1 MVIWFTGLS
10 GSGKSILSQ
19 EIAKN
24 YHSQTRKLPIILD
37 GDVLRASYC
46 DDLGYNQSDRI
57 VSSYRKS
64 RLAKIFFDQGHFII
78 CSLVCLYPEVKE
90 WIEQKINKNKF
101 IFIETPIEDLIKRD
115 SKDLYKGALNGTT
128 SNVAGVNLEYP
139 IFANPDYYIFNNQ
152 SEKKFLEHAKMILDL
167 CEL

>member
-1 MVIWFTGLS
+1 MVIWFIGMS

-24 YHSQTRKLPIILD
+24 YHSQTCKLPIILD

-46 DDLGYNQSDRI
+46 DNLGYKKSDRI

-64 RLAKIFFDQGHFII
+64 RLAKIFFDQGHFVI

-90 WIEQKINKNKF
+90 WIEQITN
-101 IFIETPIEDLIKRD
+101 
-115 SKDLYKGALNGTT
+115 
-128 SNVAGVNLEYP
+128 
-139 IFANPDYYIFNNQ
+139 
-152 SEKKFLEHAKMILDL
+152 
-167 CEL
+167 

>member
-1 MVIWFTGLS
+1 MI
-10 GSGKSILSQ
+10 
-19 EIAKN
+19 
-24 YHSQTRKLPIILD
+24 
-37 GDVLRASYC
+37 
-46 DDLGYNQSDRI
+46 
-57 VSSYRKS
+57 
-64 RLAKIFFDQGHFII
+64 
-78 CSLVCLYPEVKE
+78 
-90 WIEQKINKNKF
+90 
-101 IFIETPIEDLIKRD
+101 IETPIEYLIKRD